1 MPLLST
7 NEEEL
12 NRIIITDE
20 RRLEHCLV
28 AIFIRQSILDSL
40 KRSLSHALTPQRV
53 LRVMVVMKVMKMISK
68 TRELKSLLRKG
79 PRGCHLD
86 KKKKSSRACFEFR
99 VLVVRRKKKVCVL
112 SEAKTVVR
120 IQHTFVSFQ
129 SRKRF
134 RKL

>member
-40 KRSLSHALTPQRV
+40 KRSLSHALTTKSFKSDGGDESDENDIQNERV
-53 LRVMVVMKVMKMISK
+53 EKSSQERSTRVP
-68 TRELKSLLRKG
+68 
-79 PRGCHLD
+79 PRQ
-86 KKKKSSRACFEFR
+86 KKKKCSRAALNLGFW
-99 VLVVRRKKKVCVL
+99 
-112 SEAKTVVR
+112 S
-120 IQHTFVSFQ
+120 
-129 SRKRF
+129 
-134 RKL
+134 